1 MSPLSPIVLF
11 VYSRPSHTRRTLQAL
26 EKNRLATDSE
36 LYIFSDGAKNAGAI
50 PAVEEVRRVIR
61 EAWGFKDVHVVE
73 RTHNLGLAANVID
86 GVSNVIKKHKKAIVL
101 EDDVLFSEHT
111 LTYFNDALTLYQKE
125 EKIMHISGFIYELNR
140 TNLPDT
146 FFTRY
151 VASQAWATWEGA
163 WDCFQEDIETII
175 QQFDEK
181 KISDFTFEGTMNF
194 WRQIQQ
200 QKVGKVDSW
209 AVRWYASVF
218 LRGGLALS
226 PNQSLIENI
235 GHDGT
240 GVHSEISGMFATTI
254 RREPMEQFPAE
265 VVESEEGYRSLK
277 KYFKHRKGGLIERG
291 TRFIRNKLF
300 HRIYNRIR

>member
-1 MSPLSPIVLF
+1 MSSLSPIVLF

-26 EKNRLATDSE
+26 EKNRLAADSE
-36 LYIFSDGAKNAGAI
+36 LYIFSDGAKDAGAI

-61 EAWGFKDVHVVE
+61 EAWEFKDVHVVE

-101 EDDVLFSEHT
+101 EDDVLFSEHA
-111 LTYFNDALTLYQKE
+111 LAYFNDALTLYQKE
-125 EKIMHISGFIYELNR
+125 EKIMHISGFIYELDR
-140 TNLPDT
+140 TNVPDT

-151 VASQAWATWEGA
+151 VASQAWATWERA
-163 WDCFQEDIETII
+163 WDCFQEDIEAII

-200 QKVGKVDSW
+200 QKEKKIDSW
-209 AVRWYASVF
+209 AIRWYASVF

-235 GHDGT
+235 GHDGS
-240 GVHSEISGMFATTI
+240 GIHSEISKMFVTTI
-254 RREPMEQFPAE
+254 RNEPITCFSNK
-265 VVESEEGYRSLK
+265 VEESKNGYLALK
-277 KYFKHRKGGLIERG
+277 HYFKHRKGSIINRAI
-291 TRFIRNKLF
+291 RFVRNKLN
-300 HRIYNRIR
+300 I